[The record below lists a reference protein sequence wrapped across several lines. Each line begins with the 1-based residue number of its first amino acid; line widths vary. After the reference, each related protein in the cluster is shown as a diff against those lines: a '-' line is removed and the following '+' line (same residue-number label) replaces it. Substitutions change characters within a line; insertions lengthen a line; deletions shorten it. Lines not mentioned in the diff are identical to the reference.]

1 MAENNE
7 EAFDSTVLRNQ
18 AKARLE
24 ENRDRPQLGTVE
36 ESRMLNHELMVHK
49 IELELQNAELRHA
62 RDELEKALG
71 NYTDLYDF
79 APVGYFTL
87 DRLGTIRSV
96 NLTSAGLV
104 GIERS
109 LLVGRRIGLF
119 ILDEDQLAF
128 ADFLEKVFTSSVNQA
143 CEVSLLKEG
152 NAPLCVQVEGVTVA
166 SGQECRI
173 ALIDITE
180 RKRVEEAL
188 RLDKEAAEALLV
200 EKEAATAI
208 KLEKEAVKVLRLAK
222 DTAEALLLAEK
233 SSKALRMKEEIEK
246 KLRQEKEAIETNAK
260 FKNQFFINMS
270 HELRTPMTG
279 ILGMLQL
286 ALEEDE
292 LPVLRNYL
300 ETAQSSARALLRIL
314 NDILDMAKLEA
325 GKLIIEEEP
334 FSLKKCIAEAVN
346 IVASEVRRKKLDFT
360 VSVAEDVPDTVVG
373 DQMRLRQVLIN
384 LFGNSIKFTERGE
397 VELRVIAGKAIS
409 DGKRQFTFGI
419 SDTGIGIPDD
429 KRKFLFQ
436 AFSQVDSSLSRSF
449 GGTGLGLTIS
459 RNIVELIGGKI
470 FFVSEEGVGS
480 TFSFTIPLGEAALDS
495 YTLPASELS
504 ESTTTVQV
512 GQKGSRILLAEDDLV
527 SRLVITKML
536 KKSNYNVDVAED
548 GQKAIE
554 MWEKGGYDLVLM
566 DVQMPRLNGFE
577 ATHVIREKEQE
588 HGSHTPIIAMTA
600 HAGKEHEEI
609 CLAAGMDSYISKPID
624 FKQCLQKIGDI
635 LRQSAMP

>member
-7 EAFDSTVLRNQ
+7 EAFDTVLRNQ
-18 AKARLE
+18 AEARLE
-24 ENRDRPQLGTVE
+24 ESRDRPQLGTVE
-36 ESRMLNHELMVHK
+36 ESRRLNHELMVHK
-49 IELELQNAELRHA
+49 IELEIQNAELRHA
-62 RDELEKALG
+62 RDELEKTLE

-109 LLVGRRIGLF
+109 LLVGKRIGLF
-119 ILDEDQLAF
+119 ILDEDRLAF
-128 ADFLEKVFTSSVNQA
+128 SDFLEKVFTSSVNEA

-188 RLDKEAAEALLV
+188 R
-200 EKEAATAI
+200 
-208 KLEKEAVKVLRLAK
+208 
-222 DTAEALLLAEK
+222 
-233 SSKALRMKEEIEK
+233 MKEETEK

-286 ALEEDE
+286 ALEEDQ

-334 FSLKKCIAEAVN
+334 FSLQKCIAEAGN

-384 LFGNSIKFTERGE
+384 LVGNSIKFTERGE

-429 KRKFLFQ
+429 KKKLLFQ

-459 RNIVELIGGKI
+459 RNIVELIGGEI

-480 TFSFTIPLGEAALDS
+480 TFSFTIPLGEAALES

-504 ESTTTVQV
+504 ESTTTAQV
-512 GQKGSRILLAEDDLV
+512 GEKVSRILLAEDDSV

-554 MWEKGGYDLVLM
+554 LWEKGGYDLVLM

-588 HGSHTPIIAMTA
+588 HGSHTPIVAMTA

-609 CLAAGMDSYISKPID
+609 CLAAGMDAYISKPID
-624 FKQCLQKIGDI
+624 LKQCLQKIGDI